1 MGGRA
6 RVAGP
11 GNIRPRG
18 WVLPGVAAHR
28 ILLVLFAAMAAGQLS
43 DGAGFARLLEDY
55 QLGPGGALA
64 VVIVAVEIAAVG
76 LLATRRTRPAGGMAA
91 LAVAVLW
98 SALALQ
104 AFARGLVVPN
114 CGCFGVHLGQSL
126 GWPVL
131 VQDAS
136 LLASSTWVW
145 RSTRRPAPPA
155 PHGAPEPT
163 GTAATG

>member
-1 MGGRA
+1 MA
-6 RVAGP
+6 AAADA
-11 GNIRPRG
+11 GNIRARG

-43 DGAGFARLLEDY
+43 DPAGFARLLEDY
-55 QLGPGGALA
+55 QVAPGGALA
-64 VVIVAVEIAAVG
+64 ALILAVELAAVG
-76 LLATRRTRPAGGMAA
+76 LLALRRTRPAGGVAA
-91 LAVAVLW
+91 LAVAALW

-104 AFARGLVVPN
+104 AFARGLVIPN

-136 LLASSTWVW
+136 LLVSSTWVW
-145 RSTRRPAPPA
+145 RSTRRPALRG
-155 PHGAPEPT
+155 PHGAPA
-163 GTAATG
+163 TAATG

>member
-1 MGGRA
+1 
-6 RVAGP
+6 VAA
-11 GNIRPRG
+11 G
-18 WVLPGVAAHR
+18 WVPQNVAAHR
-28 ILLVLFAAMAAGQLS
+28 ILLVLYAAMAAGQLS
-43 DGAGFARLLEDY
+43 DLGGFARILDDY
-55 QLGPGGALA
+55 QLGPGWALLVPILA
-64 VVIVAVEIAAVG
+64 VELASVG
-76 LLATRRTRPAGGMAA
+76 LLARERTRPAGGVAA
-91 LAVAVLW
+91 LAVAVIW

-145 RSTRRPAPPA
+145 RSTRRDQPEQVLAPNPVDA
-155 PHGAPEPT
+155 S
-163 GTAATG
+163 